1 MNPVLAI
8 VAIQGIL
15 TYLNTILDIEQLIS
29 ELEKKLEKSK
39 RNLKSYQ
46 QFIDQK
52 KVEKENLEKE
62 KNENKTKK
70 AEREKPVAALMA
82 SDDEMKKAILDFKQQ
97 LDKNSSELDLKKGEL
112 KLKQENLAELKK
124 KHEKLESERNDK
136 KHELDNIQSKII
148 ENTKSAGESLE
159 KSLASVKESNKL
171 QKKEEMKKKH
181 TEIKSQI
188 ISKNL

>member
-82 SDDEMKKAILDFKQQ
+82 SDDEMKKAI
-97 LDKNSSELDLKKGEL
+97 
-112 KLKQENLAELKK
+112 
-124 KHEKLESERNDK
+124 
-136 KHELDNIQSKII
+136 
-148 ENTKSAGESLE
+148 
-159 KSLASVKESNKL
+159 SN
-171 QKKEEMKKKH
+171 
-181 TEIKSQI
+181 
-188 ISKNL
+188 NN

>member
-70 AEREKPVAALMA
+70 AEREKAVAALMA
-82 SDDEMKKAILDFKQQ
+82 SDDEMKKAI
-97 LDKNSSELDLKKGEL
+97 
-112 KLKQENLAELKK
+112 
-124 KHEKLESERNDK
+124 
-136 KHELDNIQSKII
+136 
-148 ENTKSAGESLE
+148 
-159 KSLASVKESNKL
+159 SN
-171 QKKEEMKKKH
+171 
-181 TEIKSQI
+181 
-188 ISKNL
+188 NN